1 MNKNKRKGL
10 FRALAAC
17 SISVALL
24 AVSSC
29 SSPFGGG
36 GPNGR
41 PRQKIAVITKQ
52 QLSFWDDVK
61 KGAEDAGDELGYD
74 IMYTVA
80 QGDND
85 YASQIDAIREA
96 MKNDAKAI
104 VIAPNSAT
112 DLNSIF
118 KEAEDK
124 QIKIVNINSKA
135 DYDGV
140 ASLVC
145 ASDSDSG
152 AVAARNAI
160 KILKASDPTLSNL
173 NKVGII
179 GHTASTAE
187 ERINGFIGVFT
198 SQAVKFMEPENVTLT
213 EEEESSGMT
222 IEEKTAQEKAAMT
235 ERFKKGIQQGSRC
248 ATRDDAKQEAL
259 KLLGKDGNG
268 ISVMYAT
275 NTNTTLGVCDAVS
288 DLGLG
293 EKIIVIGFNSD
304 EEELNYIRNG
314 VLDGTVIQN
323 PYVMGYLGVRY
334 AHKLINGSDVP
345 VKLDTGSTFVT
356 QSNMT
361 NDFVQLMLYPDRQ

>member
-36 GPNGR
+36 GPKGR

-85 YASQIDAIREA
+85 YATQIDAIREA
-96 MKNDAKAI
+96 MNKGAKAI

-135 DYDGV
+135 EYDGV

-145 ASDSDSG
+145 ASDADSG

-187 ERINGFIGVFT
+187 ERINGFIGVFS

-213 EEEESSGMT
+213 EEEEASGMT
-222 IEEKTAQEKAAMT
+222 IEEKTEQEKAAMT